1 MKRGRGRVG
10 CFFPCVHRCESVCDG
25 NESINLGKRARLGL
39 VPPMLMLMI
48 RWPWRPM
55 VYDRGA
61 VVTAAPFFFPTRM
74 NYSAAAYTAQRIPC
88 SFLDSVTASIL
99 VFTEFHPISTGLFR
113 IAVDL
118 IRLITRSFAIA
129 PNFTNFFA
137 SNLTRLYWVIESYLR
152 VFRRLLDFTKFLITF
167 SYSTVTLSP
176 TPSSFFR
183 IYCNLLFNSRLDF
196 LVRRHPTRMPF

>member
-129 PNFTNFFA
+129 PNLTNFFCVEFDEA
-137 SNLTRLYWVIESYLR
+137 
-152 VFRRLLDFTKFLITF
+152 LL
-167 SYSTVTLSP
+167 SH
-176 TPSSFFR
+176 R
-183 IYCNLLFNSRLDF
+183 I
-196 LVRRHPTRMPF
+196 VPTRISEITWFYQVFNNFFVFNGHTVAHTIVLFPYLL